1 MSDLKTLTLDDL
13 RKKAEKYGIKA
24 KDMTKRELI
33 SFIQKEDSQKKKNL
47 DKYQIKEQLGLKGKD
62 GKTFLVV
69 DKFGYEYAMK
79 QFRKNK
85 SVDGMLKEVQFQRR
99 CSEVNLSP
107 KIIDVDTKNKFI
119 VMEKMDYHLLDEIN
133 ANGGLLTDK
142 RQKELVTLLKE
153 MDRIGVFQGDANLL
167 NYMVKNDRLFVID
180 FGMAKEND
188 TKLQKTTG
196 TKTPNLK
203 LMLLAFVIK
212 LKESNARE
220 ESFSYLKK
228 FLSEEDMR
236 NLGM

>member
-1 MSDLKTLTLDDL
+1 
-13 RKKAEKYGIKA
+13 
-24 KDMTKRELI
+24 
-33 SFIQKEDSQKKKNL
+33 
-47 DKYQIKEQLGLKGKD
+47 LKGKD

-85 SVDGMLKEVQFQRR
+85 SIDSLLLEVQFQRR
-99 CSEVNLSP
+99 CSENFLSP
-107 KIIDVDTKNKFI
+107 KIIDVDIKNKFI

-133 ANGGLLTDK
+133 SSGGLLSEK

-153 MDRIGVFQGDANLL
+153 MDRINVFQGDANLL
-167 NYMVKNDRLFVID
+167 NYMVKNDRLYVID

-188 TKLQKTTG
+188 IKLQKTTG

-212 LKESNARE
+212 LKESNAKE
-220 ESFSYLKK
+220 ESFSFLKK
-228 FLSEEDMR
+228 FLSEEDR
-236 NLGM
+236 KNINV